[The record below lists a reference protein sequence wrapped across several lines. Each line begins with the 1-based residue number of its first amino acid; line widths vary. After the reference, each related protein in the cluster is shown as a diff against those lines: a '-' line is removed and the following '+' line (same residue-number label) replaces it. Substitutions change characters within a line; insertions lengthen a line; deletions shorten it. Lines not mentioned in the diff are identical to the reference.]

1 MKKILTIAV
10 LGATLAGFT
19 ACDSF
24 LDEEPRSEMTSV
36 AFNQTA
42 AQMIGQVNCKHS
54 VNHVA
59 NFVN

>member
-24 LDEEPRSEMTSV
+24 LEEEPRSSMTNG
-36 AFNQTA
+36 AYNQTEE
-42 AQMIGQVNCKHS
+42 QKIGQVN
-54 VNHVA
+54 
-59 NFVN
+59 